1 MAAEASNLGDRMTE
15 PIRAGEQQLPKIEE
29 PVDQV
34 SLVRGGPFY
43 RAQAAVRLVDSKRWN
58 LGKRILLGVAVGW
71 IPIVILTL
79 SVDPSALL
87 SLLSSYAI
95 NSRMLIAVPVLLAG
109 QPLMESI
116 FLRIGRHIT
125 DADLLSPSDS
135 EQLKQTVAKLRRWR
149 DSSLPE
155 IVIVVIAYS
164 YVAGSLH
171 SHFAIA
177 LPWALTGTGAAA
189 HLSPAGWY
197 VVLVSQPLYQLLLG
211 ISLWK
216 WLLWTIFLF
225 KLSRLD
231 TKLVATHPDKHGGLG
246 FLGISPLAIA
256 PTVFAIS
263 TVIGSTWRIDI
274 LREGMH
280 LINLK
285 SSAAA
290 LLVILLSVAFG
301 PLILFVPKLAQLRRK
316 GILDYGVLGQIHST
330 EFDEKWVQHRAG
342 HEQEFLTAPEIS
354 SLIDFSSSYVNVE
367 ALQPFPFDKE
377 SFLSLVMAIAIPLL
391 PVVLAEIP
399 LVELLKGLLRAVK

>member
-1 MAAEASNLGDRMTE
+1 MTE
-15 PIRAGEQQLPKIEE
+15 PIRAGEQQLPTIEE
-29 PVDQV
+29 PAGDV

-43 RAQAAVRLVDSKRWN
+43 RAQAAVRLVDSNRWN
-58 LGKRILLGVAVGW
+58 LGKRILLTVAVGW

-79 SVDPSALL
+79 IVHPSAVI
-87 SLLSSYAI
+87 SLLRSYAI
-95 NSRMLIAVPVLLAG
+95 NSRLLIAVPILLAG
-109 QPLMESI
+109 QPLMENV
-116 FLRIGRHIT
+116 FRRIGRHIW
-125 DADLLSPSDS
+125 DADLLAPSDS
-135 EQLKQTVAKLRRWR
+135 EQLRQTIVKIVRWR

-155 IVIVVIAYS
+155 LVIVVIAYS
-164 YVAGSLH
+164 YVAASAH
-171 SHFAIA
+171 SHFASA

-216 WLLWTIFLF
+216 WLLWAIFLF

-263 TVIGSTWRIDI
+263 TAIGATWRTDI

-285 SSAAA
+285 SSAAV
-290 LLVILLSVAFG
+290 LLVILLLLAFG
-301 PLILFVPKLAQLRRK
+301 PLLLFVPKLAELRRK
-316 GILDYGVLGQIHST
+316 GILDYGILGQIHST

-342 HEQEFLTAPEIS
+342 HEQEFLAAPEIS
-354 SLIDFSSSYVNVE
+354 SLIDFASSYENVE
-367 ALQPFPFDKE
+367 ALKPFPFDKE

-399 LVELLKGLLRAVK
+399 LVELVKGLLHAVK